1 MELSNKIALVTGAS
15 TGIGRA
21 IAIELAKKG
30 AFTIL
35 VARTKGRLEATRD
48 LIVKAGGKS
57 EIIVADLSSLDSIN
71 QLISNVKSKFKN
83 IDVLV
88 NVAGIWHGEN
98 EVYAGKDF
106 DNFSQR
112 VILDTYMVG
121 TISPTLLTHAFV
133 PLMPRGARIINISGT
148 FESGAKGWL
157 PYYVSK
163 RAIEDLTIGLAEELK
178 DRGILVNAISPSDTA
193 TEAYKKYFP
202 RYISDAIEPEEI
214 AKFAVHICSGKAND
228 ISGKVFVL
236 KKGKEPYEGY
246 HT

>member
-15 TGIGRA
+15 TGIGKA
-21 IAIELAKKG
+21 IAIELAQKG
-30 AFTIL
+30 ALTVL
-35 VARTKGRLEATRD
+35 VARTKGRLEATKD

-71 QLISNVKSKFKN
+71 QLISNIKNKIEN
-83 IDVLV
+83 IDALV
-88 NVAGIWHGEN
+88 NVAGIWHGDN

-106 DNFSQR
+106 ANFSQK

-121 TISPTLLTHAFV
+121 TISPTLLTHAFI

-193 TEAYKKYFP
+193 TEAYKRYFP
-202 RYISDAIEPEEI
+202 QYIPDAIEPEDI
-214 AKFAVHICSGKAND
+214 GKYAAYLCSSKAND
-228 ISGKVFVL
+228 ISGKVFIL